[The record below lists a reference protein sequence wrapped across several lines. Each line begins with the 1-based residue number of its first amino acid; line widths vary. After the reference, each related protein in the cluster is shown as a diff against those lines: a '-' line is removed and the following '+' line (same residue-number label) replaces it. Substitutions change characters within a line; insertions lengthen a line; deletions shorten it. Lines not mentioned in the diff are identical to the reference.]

1 MEAVGLRA
9 HQRGIAAAVSVHPRL
24 GMGSTGRYDA
34 GVRRLGAHIDL
45 QEVKSMRVRM
55 VCIHLPKALGSVVRW
70 MASRRRN

>member
-1 MEAVGLRA
+1 MEAAGLRA
-9 HQRGIAAAVSVHPRL
+9 HQRGIAAIVSVHPQL
-24 GMGSTGRYDA
+24 GMGGTGRHDA
-34 GVRRLGAHIDL
+34 GVCRLGAHIDL

>member
-1 MEAVGLRA
+1 MEAVGLRT
-9 HQRGIAAAVSVHPRL
+9 HQRGIAAAVSVHPQL

-34 GVRRLGAHIDL
+34 GVRRMGAYIDL